1 MLPEA
6 FLTRVKT
13 QLGEEYEDFL
23 RSLER
28 PLWLENIFYIISKVL
43 NLLRHVLWS
52 RMQSIS
58 VNVPKNFENV
68 VYSAIIDWN
77 NL

>member
-1 MLPEA
+1 MQPTSVFLPG
-6 FLTRVKT
+6 KSHG
-13 QLGEEYEDFL
+13 Q
-23 RSLER
+23 RSLAGCSL
-28 PLWLENIFYIISKVL
+28 LWLENIFYIISKVL